1 MSVVRV
7 YRPERDW
14 KNQRPKELED
24 SYIGDVTGVI
34 VGGATPQPLGRFPGV
49 VSTEGQF
56 GFPYEQ
62 DSGIVVEQQ
71 DILVVNGRK
80 YLVTGPR
87 MWEEDHEFAGAAGD
101 VVDDYYWME
110 VQSNGS

>member
-7 YRPERDW
+7 YRPPRDW
-14 KNQRPKELED
+14 KGQRTEDLED

-34 VGGATPQPLGRFPGV
+34 VGGAAPQPLTRFPNV

-62 DSGIVVEQQ
+62 ESGILVQQ
-71 DILVVNGRK
+71 NDILIVSDRK
-80 YLVTGPR
+80 YMVQGPR
-87 MWEEDHEFAGAAGD
+87 MWEEDHVLGGAESG
-101 VVDDYYWME
+101 VVDDYYWVE
-110 VQSNGS
+110 VRSTA

>member
-7 YRPERDW
+7 YRPPRDW
-14 KNQRPKELED
+14 KGQRPKNLEE
-24 SYIGDVTGVI
+24 SYIGDVTGVV
-34 VGGATPQPLGRFPGV
+34 VGGAAPQPLARFPGV
-49 VSTEGQF
+49 VTTEGQF

-62 DSGIVVEQQ
+62 ESGIIVEPQ
-71 DILVVNGRK
+71 DLLVLNGEK

-87 MWEEDHEFAGAAGD
+87 MWEEDHVLAGSAGD

-110 VQSNGS
+110 VRAS